1 MLETAL
7 LIARLLLALVFAV
20 AGASKLADR
29 AGSRRAVADFGLPAW
44 LAAPLAV
51 LLPLAELAVAAALI
65 PASTAWWGTVG
76 ALALLLLSIV
86 GISANLARG
95 KQPECH
101 CFGQLHSAPAGW
113 RTLARNGSLAA
124 VAGFVVWRGYG
135 GAGPSALG
143 WLGDLSTARLAGI
156 VAVLVLLGLLAAQ
169 WWFLLNLMRQNGRLL
184 ARLEALEGALT
195 SGSLSSSGNGS
206 PAHPEEGLPVGS
218 PAPDFELPD
227 LSGRTLSL
235 GTLRA
240 SGKPTLLV
248 FTDPNCGPCQAL
260 LPEVGRWQRELT
272 EELTISLISQGEPEQ
287 DRAEADEHGLSNV
300 ALQGARRLPSP
311 TGCGAPRAPSS
322 PARRLRREPP
332 GRRRGADR
340 DPRGSV
346 RSGLAA
352 SAFSTL
358 RAFTRSSLVSNSEL
372 ASPPVPT
379 RPRLTGGSNE
389 PRLPC

>member
-29 AGSRRAVADFGLPAW
+29 AGSRRAVTDFGLPTW
-44 LAAPLAV
+44 L
-51 LLPLAELAVAAALI
+51 AAALI
-65 PASTAWWGTVG
+65 PASTAWWGSVG
-76 ALALLLLSIV
+76 ALALLLLFIV

-156 VAVLVLLGLLAAQ
+156 VAGLLLLGLLAAQ

-184 ARLEALEGALT
+184 ARLEALEGALAAGGR
-195 SGSLSSSGNGS
+195 SPSSPNG
-206 PAHPEEGLPVGS
+206 AAAEEGLPVGS

-227 LSGRTLSL
+227 LGGGTLSL
-235 GTLRA
+235 GSLRA
-240 SGKPTLLV
+240 SGKPTLLG

-260 LPEVGRWQRELT
+260 LPEVGRWQRERA
-272 EELTISLISQGEPEQ
+272 EGLTISLISQGEPEQ
-287 DRAEADEHGLSNV
+287 NRAQADEHGLRNV
-300 ALQGARRLPSP
+300 VIQEDSEVTESYGVWGTPSAVVVLPDGSIGSP
-311 TGCGAPRAPSS
+311 
-322 PARRLRREPP
+322 
-332 GRRRGADR
+332 
-340 DPRGSV
+340 
-346 RSGLAA
+346 LAA
-352 SAFSTL
+352 G
-358 RAFTRSSLVSNSEL
+358 VEQIVNL
-372 ASPPVPT
+372 ADQHAQA
-379 RPRLTGGSNE
+379 L
-389 PRLPC
+389 